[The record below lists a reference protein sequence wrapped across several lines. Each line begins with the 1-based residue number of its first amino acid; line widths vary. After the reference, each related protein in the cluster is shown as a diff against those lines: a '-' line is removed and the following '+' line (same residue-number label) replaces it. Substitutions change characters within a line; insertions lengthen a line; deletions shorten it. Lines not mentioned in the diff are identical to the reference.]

1 MVKNSPVK
9 IVLKNSAKQKHLKH
23 VWKGVFL
30 FSKIN
35 SIYLRGMEGKNVNVE
50 ADVSDGLPGLILV
63 GYLASEVREGGDR
76 VRTAIKN
83 LGLSLPP
90 KKITINLSPADFRK
104 EGTGFDLAIAV
115 AILSAYGGFRAKDL
129 EDAVLFGELGLDG
142 TVRGI
147 PGVMA
152 LTDQARE
159 SGFKRVFLPVENVKE
174 ASVIGGMELYGIRD
188 LRHLLAVLSGKLP
201 MQAEPTINMDELQN
215 SMNRYEVDF
224 SELSGQ
230 PLLRRAAEVAAAGKH
245 NLLIVG
251 PAGAGKTMLA
261 KRMPTIMP
269 GLDIAE
275 SIEISKIYS
284 VSHLLTDKEPLIRIR
299 PFRAP
304 HHTVSVQALTGG
316 GRRPKPGEI
325 SLATG
330 GILFLDEFPEF
341 SRAALETLRQPLE
354 EREVTVSRVEASVTY
369 PANFQLVAAMN
380 PCPCGHFPDR
390 SRCRC
395 TDGQITRYLQKV
407 SGPMLDRIDI
417 CVEASPITYGDIR
430 SSGNNESSREIRA
443 RVEQARKIQRERFAG
458 ENVRCNGEMSGR
470 HIRKFCGLGRE
481 EEKFMEEI
489 FEKLA
494 LSARMHDRILKVA
507 RTTADLAEEEKIRL
521 ADLCEAVSYV
531 KSRDKFWGN

>member
-1 MVKNSPVK
+1 M
-9 IVLKNSAKQKHLKH
+9 
-23 VWKGVFL
+23 

-35 SIYLRGMEGKNVNVE
+35 SIYLSGMEGKHVTVE

-83 LGLSLPP
+83 LSLSLPP

-104 EGTGFDLAIAV
+104 EGTGFDLAIAA
-115 AILSAYGGFRAKDL
+115 AILSAYGKLSASGL
-129 EDAVLFGELGLDG
+129 EHTVLIGELGLDG
-142 TVRGI
+142 RVRAI
-147 PGVMA
+147 PGVMT
-152 LTDQARE
+152 LVDQAKK
-159 SGFKRVFLPVENVKE
+159 SGFREVFLPAENVKE
-174 ASVIGGMELYGIRD
+174 ASVIDGIALYGVQD
-188 LRHLLAVLSGKLP
+188 LKHLLDLLSGKA
-201 MQAEPTINMDELQN
+201 MRQQEKTTDRRMLQD
-215 SMNRYEVDF
+215 SMNRYDVDF

-230 PLLRRAAEVAAAGKH
+230 PLLRRAAEVASAGRH
-245 NLLIVG
+245 NLLIIG
-251 PAGAGKTMLA
+251 PAGSGKTMAA
-261 KRMPTIMP
+261 KRMTTIMP
-269 GLDIAE
+269 ELGIEE

-284 VSHLLTDKEPLIRIR
+284 ISRLLTEKEPLICCR

-330 GILFLDEFPEF
+330 GILFLDELPEF

-354 EREVTVSRVEASVTY
+354 ERKITVSRVESSVTY

-390 SRCRC
+390 ARCRC
-395 TDGQITRYLQKV
+395 TEGQIARYLQKI

-417 CVEASPITYGDIR
+417 CVEASPVTYNDIR
-430 SSGNNESSREIRA
+430 NGGKEESSLEIRK
-443 RVEQARKIQRERFAG
+443 RVEEAGKIQAKRFFREKIRY
-458 ENVRCNGEMSGR
+458 NGEMSGQL
-470 HIRKFCGLGRE
+470 IRKYCTLGQE

-489 FEKLA
+489 FRKMA
-494 LSARMHDRILKVA
+494 ISARMHDRILKVA
-507 RTTADLAEEEKIRL
+507 RTTADLSGAEKIRL
-521 ADLCEAVSYV
+521 QDLCEAVSYV
-531 KSRDKFWGN
+531 RSRERFWGNQGERHGKQGV

>member
-1 MVKNSPVK
+1 
-9 IVLKNSAKQKHLKH
+9 
-23 VWKGVFL
+23 
-30 FSKIN
+30 
-35 SIYLRGMEGKNVNVE
+35 MENVN
-50 ADVSDGLPGLILV
+50 
-63 GYLASEVREGGDR
+63 
-76 VRTAIKN
+76 
-83 LGLSLPP
+83 
-90 KKITINLSPADFRK
+90 
-104 EGTGFDLAIAV
+104 
-115 AILSAYGGFRAKDL
+115 
-129 EDAVLFGELGLDG
+129 
-142 TVRGI
+142 
-147 PGVMA
+147 
-152 LTDQARE
+152 
-159 SGFKRVFLPVENVKE
+159 E

-188 LRHLLAVLSGKLP
+188 LRHLLEVLSGKLP
-201 MQAEPTINMDELQN
+201 MQAESTINMDELQN

-284 VSHLLTDKEPLIRIR
+284 VSHLLTAKEPLIRIR

-443 RVEQARKIQRERFAG
+443 RVEQARKIQGERFAG

-470 HIRKFCGLGRE
+470 HIRKFCWLGRE

-489 FEKLA
+489 FKKLA

>member
-1 MVKNSPVK
+1 M
-9 IVLKNSAKQKHLKH
+9 
-23 VWKGVFL
+23 
-30 FSKIN
+30 
-35 SIYLRGMEGKNVNVE
+35 
-50 ADVSDGLPGLILV
+50 
-63 GYLASEVREGGDR
+63 
-76 VRTAIKN
+76 
-83 LGLSLPP
+83 
-90 KKITINLSPADFRK
+90 
-104 EGTGFDLAIAV
+104 
-115 AILSAYGGFRAKDL
+115 
-129 EDAVLFGELGLDG
+129 
-142 TVRGI
+142 
-147 PGVMA
+147 
-152 LTDQARE
+152 
-159 SGFKRVFLPVENVKE
+159 
-174 ASVIGGMELYGIRD
+174 
-188 LRHLLAVLSGKLP
+188 
-201 MQAEPTINMDELQN
+201 
-215 SMNRYEVDF
+215 
-224 SELSGQ
+224 
-230 PLLRRAAEVAAAGKH
+230 
-245 NLLIVG
+245 
-251 PAGAGKTMLA
+251 
-261 KRMPTIMP
+261 
-269 GLDIAE
+269 
-275 SIEISKIYS
+275 
-284 VSHLLTDKEPLIRIR
+284 
-299 PFRAP
+299 
-304 HHTVSVQALTGG
+304 SVQALTGG

-443 RVEQARKIQRERFAG
+443 R
-458 ENVRCNGEMSGR
+458 ENIRCNGEMSGR

-489 FEKLA
+489 FKKLA

-507 RTTADLAEEEKIRL
+507 RTTADLAGEEKIRL

>member
-1 MVKNSPVK
+1 
-9 IVLKNSAKQKHLKH
+9 
-23 VWKGVFL
+23 
-30 FSKIN
+30 
-35 SIYLRGMEGKNVNVE
+35 MEGKNVTVE

-104 EGTGFDLAIAV
+104 EGTGFDLAIAA

-159 SGFKRVFLPVENVKE
+159 SGFKRVFLPVENVNE

-188 LRHLLAVLSGKLP
+188 LRHLLEVLSGKLP
-201 MQAEPTINMDELQN
+201 MQAESTINMDELQN

-269 GLDIAE
+269 GMDVEE

-284 VSHLLTDKEPLIRIR
+284 VSGLLTEKEPLVKIR

>member
-1 MVKNSPVK
+1 
-9 IVLKNSAKQKHLKH
+9 
-23 VWKGVFL
+23 
-30 FSKIN
+30 
-35 SIYLRGMEGKNVNVE
+35 
-50 ADVSDGLPGLILV
+50 
-63 GYLASEVREGGDR
+63 
-76 VRTAIKN
+76 
-83 LGLSLPP
+83 
-90 KKITINLSPADFRK
+90 
-104 EGTGFDLAIAV
+104 
-115 AILSAYGGFRAKDL
+115 
-129 EDAVLFGELGLDG
+129 
-142 TVRGI
+142 
-147 PGVMA
+147 
-152 LTDQARE
+152 
-159 SGFKRVFLPVENVKE
+159 
-174 ASVIGGMELYGIRD
+174 
-188 LRHLLAVLSGKLP
+188 
-201 MQAEPTINMDELQN
+201 
-215 SMNRYEVDF
+215 
-224 SELSGQ
+224 
-230 PLLRRAAEVAAAGKH
+230 
-245 NLLIVG
+245 
-251 PAGAGKTMLA
+251 
-261 KRMPTIMP
+261 MP

-284 VSHLLTDKEPLIRIR
+284 VSHLLTAKEPLIRTR

-417 CVEASPITYGDIR
+417 CVEASPITYGDIK

-489 FEKLA
+489 FKKLA

-507 RTTADLAEEEKIRL
+507 RTTADLAGEEKIRL
-521 ADLCEAVSYV
+521 PDLCEAVSYV
-531 KSRDKFWGN
+531 KNRDKFWGN

>member
-1 MVKNSPVK
+1 M
-9 IVLKNSAKQKHLKH
+9 
-23 VWKGVFL
+23 

-35 SIYLRGMEGKNVNVE
+35 SIYLRGMEGKNVTVE

-104 EGTGFDLAIAV
+104 EGTGFDLAIAA

-129 EDAVLFGELGLDG
+129 KDAVLFGELGLDG

-201 MQAEPTINMDELQN
+201 MQAESTINMDELQN

-417 CVEASPITYGDIR
+417 CVEAAPITYGDIK

>member
-1 MVKNSPVK
+1 
-9 IVLKNSAKQKHLKH
+9 
-23 VWKGVFL
+23 
-30 FSKIN
+30 
-35 SIYLRGMEGKNVNVE
+35 MEGKNVAVE

-104 EGTGFDLAIAV
+104 EGTGFDLAIAA

-129 EDAVLFGELGLDG
+129 KDAVLFGELGLDG

-159 SGFKRVFLPVENVKE
+159 SGFKRVFLPVENVNE

-188 LRHLLAVLSGKLP
+188 LRHLLEVLSGKLP
-201 MQAEPTINMDELQN
+201 MQAESTINMDELQN

-284 VSHLLTDKEPLIRIR
+284 VSHLLTAKEPLIRTR

-341 SRAALETLRQPLE
+341 CFL
-354 EREVTVSRVEASVTY
+354 
-369 PANFQLVAAMN
+369 M
-380 PCPCGHFPDR
+380 
-390 SRCRC
+390 
-395 TDGQITRYLQKV
+395 
-407 SGPMLDRIDI
+407 
-417 CVEASPITYGDIR
+417 PIAIP
-430 SSGNNESSREIRA
+430 
-443 RVEQARKIQRERFAG
+443 F
-458 ENVRCNGEMSGR
+458 
-470 HIRKFCGLGRE
+470 
-481 EEKFMEEI
+481 
-489 FEKLA
+489 
-494 LSARMHDRILKVA
+494 
-507 RTTADLAEEEKIRL
+507 
-521 ADLCEAVSYV
+521 
-531 KSRDKFWGN
+531 

>member
-1 MVKNSPVK
+1 M
-9 IVLKNSAKQKHLKH
+9 
-23 VWKGVFL
+23 

-35 SIYLRGMEGKNVNVE
+35 SIYLRGMEGKNVTVE

-104 EGTGFDLAIAV
+104 EGTGFDLAIAA

-129 EDAVLFGELGLDG
+129 KDAVLFGELGLDG

-159 SGFKRVFLPVENVKE
+159 SGFKRVFLPVENVNE

-188 LRHLLAVLSGKLP
+188 LRHLLEVLSGKLP
-201 MQAEPTINMDELQN
+201 MQAESTINMDELQN

-284 VSHLLTDKEPLIRIR
+284 VSHLLTAKEPLIRIR

-380 PCPCGHFPDR
+380 PCPCGYYPDLN
-390 SRCRC
+390 RC
-395 TDGQITRYLQKV
+395 TCTAGEITHYMGKISRPL
-407 SGPMLDRIDI
+407 LDRIDI
-417 CVEASPITYGDIR
+417 STEVPPVSFSQLHCGRKGENSAAIR
-430 SSGNNESSREIRA
+430 K
-443 RVEQARKIQRERFAG
+443 RVEKVQKIQEERYKDEKINF
-458 ENVRCNGEMSGR
+458 NGQLKSSL
-470 HIRKFCGLGRE
+470 IDKFCPLTDSASRLLARA
-481 EEKFMEEI
+481 
-489 FEKLA
+489 FEKIA
-494 LSARMHDRILKVA
+494 FSARSYHRILKVA
-507 RTTADLAEEEKIRL
+507 RTIADMEGEEMI
-521 ADLCEAVSYV
+521 AGHHIGEALSY
-531 KSRDKFWGN
+531 RAFDKDSVIK